1 MIKTVSLVLMASGL
15 SWSCQAAS
23 CDDYPST
30 PGINAEL
37 VEGGIKIVATG
48 TAAVSFDEAS
58 SVADARDEAT
68 LLAKAEI
75 SKFLTEGVR
84 SDQALNRAVQET
96 KSMQGESKSN
106 ARKEV
111 VERLKQVSSSSQALL
126 KGVVPLGECYTKGQE
141 FRVSVGVKP
150 ETMGM
155 ADTLGQGMAQSP
167 AGGPNGAPSVGPQGR
182 PPTQKPNGMDGFSRT
197 DGLKKF

>member
-1 MIKTVSLVLMASGL
+1 MLKTLSICLIATSV
-15 SWSCQAAS
+15 SWSCRAAG
-23 CDDYPST
+23 CDDYPNT
-30 PGINAEL
+30 PGINTEL
-37 VEGGIKIVATG
+37 VDGGVKIVATG
-48 TAAVSFDEAS
+48 SAVVSFDDAS
-58 SVADARDEAT
+58 AVADARDEAT

-84 SDQALNRAVQET
+84 SDQTLNRAVQET
-96 KSMQGESKSN
+96 KSMQGDSKVS

-111 VERLKQVSSSSQALL
+111 VERLKQISSSSQALL

-150 ETMGM
+150 ETIGM
-155 ADTLGQGMAQSP
+155 ADTLAQGMSP
-167 AGGPNGAPSVGPQGR
+167 ARGSNGAPSVGPQGGPSGQR
-182 PPTQKPNGMDGFSRT
+182 LNGMDGFSRT

>member
-1 MIKTVSLVLMASGL
+1 MIKYLPIVLVAYNTSLP
-15 SWSCQAAS
+15 CRAAS
-23 CDDYPST
+23 CDDFPNT
-30 PGINAEL
+30 PGINTEL
-37 VEGGIKIVATG
+37 VEGGVKIVATG
-48 TAAVSFDEAS
+48 TAVVSFDDAS
-58 SVADARDEAT
+58 SIADARDEAT

-96 KSMQGESKSN
+96 KSMQGESKTN

-155 ADTLGQGMAQSP
+155 ADTLAQGMSSSP
-167 AGGPNGAPSVGPQGR
+167 SRGANSA
-182 PPTQKPNGMDGFSRT
+182 PPIASPGSAPGQKLNGMDGFSRT
-197 DGLKKF
+197 EGLKKF